1 MKTLKQIKIMDK
13 SDIKSKEKENNI
25 GNLVLLFNF
34 IGVLIFMIFG
44 LIKTFN
50 TKPITE
56 WYFYFNI
63 IGYSWGLIFISIF
76 IFFTI
81 RNLIK

>member
-1 MKTLKQIKIMDK
+1 MDK

-44 LIKTFN
+44 LIKSFN
-50 TKPITE
+50 TKPINE

>member
-1 MKTLKQIKIMDK
+1 MKTLKQIQIMDK

-34 IGVLIFMIFG
+34 LGVLIFMIFG
-44 LIKTFN
+44 LIKSFN

-63 IGYSWGLIFISIF
+63 IGYSWGLIFVSIF

-81 RNLIK
+81 KNLIK

>member
-1 MKTLKQIKIMDK
+1 MDK

-34 IGVLIFMIFG
+34 TGVLIFMIFG

-50 TKPITE
+50 TKPIPDNIE
-56 WYFYFNI
+56 VKIPFGYWFGIKCFN
-63 IGYSWGLIFISIF
+63 
-76 IFFTI
+76 
-81 RNLIK
+81 

>member
-1 MKTLKQIKIMDK
+1 MDK
-13 SDIKSKEKENNI
+13 SDIKSKEKESKI
-25 GNLVLLFNF
+25 GHSVLLF
-34 IGVLIFMIFG
+34 ILAGVLIFMIFG
-44 LIKTFN
+44 LIKSFN

-63 IGYSWGLIFISIF
+63 IGYSWGFIFVSIF

>member
-44 LIKTFN
+44 LIKSFN

-63 IGYSWGLIFISIF
+63 IGYSWGLIFVSIF

>member
-34 IGVLIFMIFG
+34 LGVLIFMIFG
-44 LIKTFN
+44 LIKSFN

>member
-34 IGVLIFMIFG
+34 LVVLIFMLFG
-44 LIKTFN
+44 LIKSFN

-63 IGYSWGLIFISIF
+63 IGYSWGLIFVSIF

>member
-1 MKTLKQIKIMDK
+1 MDK

>member
-1 MKTLKQIKIMDK
+1 MDK

-44 LIKTFN
+44 LIKTYN

-63 IGYSWGLIFISIF
+63 IGYSWGLIFVSIF

>member
-1 MKTLKQIKIMDK
+1 MDK

-63 IGYSWGLIFISIF
+63 IGYSWGLIFVSIF

-81 RNLIK
+81 KILIK

>member
-1 MKTLKQIKIMDK
+1 MKKLKQIKIMDK

-34 IGVLIFMIFG
+34 LGVLIFMIFG
-44 LIKTFN
+44 LIKSFN

>member
-34 IGVLIFMIFG
+34 LGVLIFMIFG
-44 LIKTFN
+44 LIKSFN

-63 IGYSWGLIFISIF
+63 IGYSWGLIFVSIF

-81 RNLIK
+81 KNLIK

>member
-1 MKTLKQIKIMDK
+1 MDK

-63 IGYSWGLIFISIF
+63 IGYSWGLIFVSIF
-76 IFFTI
+76 IYFTI
-81 RNLIK
+81 KNLIK

>member
-1 MKTLKQIKIMDK
+1 MDK

-44 LIKTFN
+44 LIKSFN

-63 IGYSWGLIFISIF
+63 IGYSWGFIFVSIF
-76 IFFTI
+76 IFLTI

>member
-1 MKTLKQIKIMDK
+1 MDK

-63 IGYSWGLIFISIF
+63 IGYSWGFIFVSIF